1 VIFDNEVGGSLSLEV
16 IVPDE
21 TSYSWFL
28 LDISLNV
35 WSEKRGVPN
44 FVETTFNLSST
55 VIADKIEISHRAT
68 DIFSWNGI
76 KPRIT
81 IRSIL
86 SALSAM
92 PFPFRSTPNPSPRA
106 LV

>member
-1 VIFDNEVGGSLSLEV
+1 MIFDNDVGGSLSLDV

-21 TSYSWFL
+21 ASYSWFL
-28 LDISLNV
+28 LVISLNV
-35 WSEKRGVPN
+35 WAEKSGVPN
-44 FVETTFNLSST
+44 FAETTFNLSST
-55 VIADKIEISHRAT
+55 VAAAKIEIIHRAT
-68 DIFSWNGI
+68 DMFSWNGI

-81 IRSIL
+81 MMSIL

>member
-1 VIFDNEVGGSLSLEV
+1 MFGAEN
-16 IVPDE
+16 
-21 TSYSWFL
+21 
-28 LDISLNV
+28 
-35 WSEKRGVPN
+35 RGVPN
-44 FVETTFNLSST
+44 FVETIFNLSST
-55 VIADKIEISHRAT
+55 VIAAKIEIIHRAT
-68 DIFSWNGI
+68 DMFSWNGI

-81 IRSIL
+81 IMSIL